1 MKNIRLLAFVLAFC
15 PLWAIAAE
23 TVTTE
28 EFQSMAA
35 ASTLTFSDGYTI
47 GETSFVTYTCSG
59 GNTKFGNASESGN
72 TTCIFVKSGGYFT
85 TTAIPDLK
93 KVKMVL
99 TSNVTNMTF
108 YYSVDNSSW
117 VALAADALLSSSQQ
131 PVYVLPSTGRYYL
144 KVAYGGSTF
153 YVRSMQYTT
162 EPSCNCLRLEM
173 QDN

>member
-23 TVTTE
+23 TVTTQN
-28 EFQSMAA
+28 FHTMA
-35 ASTLTFSDGYTI
+35 SGGTLTFSNGNTV

-131 PVYVLPSTGRYYL
+131 PVYVLPSTSRYYL

-173 QDN
+173 HNN